1 MQPVVIAWSAFTAAL
16 VLLPAFGATPAQR
29 APMPGAGATAVVLSV
44 GDGDTLRVRE
54 GGQQRTVRLACID
67 APELAQAPHGQ
78 QARHLL
84 VTLAPAGTQVQL
96 RPQTTDRYGRTV
108 AEVLRDGTNL
118 NLRLVRRGRAFA
130 YRQYLGRCDA
140 AAYLGAERAASTDR
154 LGVWERSGGIQRPW
168 QFRQQRQARSSPP
181 PAERP
186 TGPTGEHSPRPTG
199 EPSPRPAGMTQR
211 LTCRQI
217 GNHARAQ
224 ELLRLGHSH
233 LDGDGDGEACEALR
247 PGRG

>member
-1 MQPVVIAWSAFTAAL
+1 MQPVVFAAAATGAAL
-16 VLLPAFGATPAQR
+16 ALLAQLPAWQALAAPSSGGAT
-29 APMPGAGATAVVLSV
+29 VLSV

-54 GGQQRTVRLACID
+54 GGRQRTVRLACID

-78 QARHLL
+78 QARDLL
-84 VTLAPAGTQVQL
+84 VRLAPLGSRVQL

-108 AEVLRDGTNL
+108 AEVLRDGSNL
-118 NLRLVRRGRAFA
+118 NLKLVRRGRAFA

-140 AAYLGAERAASTDR
+140 ATYLGAERAASTDR
-154 LGVWERSGGIQRPW
+154 LGVWERSGGIERPW
-168 QFRQQRQARSSPP
+168 QFRQQRQERQERSSTP

-186 TGPTGEHSPRPTG
+186 ASPTGD
-199 EPSPRPAGMTQR
+199 PSPRPAGVTQR

-247 PGRG
+247 HRGG